1 MDTEDDIL
9 AEILEYG
16 DIPPRQPGDIDA
28 SQIATGD
35 RHKRS
40 VRWAH
45 NKMDKIALNNDNY
58 ISLRVYD
65 PKKKRPVRVLRKI
78 MV

>member
-1 MDTEDDIL
+1 MDNTDDIL

-16 DIPPRQPGDIDA
+16 DVPERLPGDIDI
-28 SQIATGD
+28 SQMVARD
-35 RHKRS
+35 KHHRS
-40 VRWAH
+40 TRWAH
-45 NKMDKIALNNDNY
+45 YRMDKIVLNNDNY

-78 MV
+78 G